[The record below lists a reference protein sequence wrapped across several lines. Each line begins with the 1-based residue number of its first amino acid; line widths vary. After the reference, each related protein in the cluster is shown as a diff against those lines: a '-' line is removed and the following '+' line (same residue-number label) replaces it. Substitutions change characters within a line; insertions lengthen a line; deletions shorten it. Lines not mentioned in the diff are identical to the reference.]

1 MRGSKQDLPVD
12 VEIDEASIRT
22 AEWGGM
28 NVELSEFRKRADV
41 KDYHGT
47 DLFKGLPD
55 DRCQCPHWGYVIKGQ
70 LRWRFADREEVC
82 NAGDAYY
89 VGPGHTPVVEAGTE
103 YVEFSPADKLKETME
118 VFGRNF
124 AALQGKA

>member
-1 MRGSKQDLPVD
+1 MRGSKQDLPVAMA
-12 VEIDEASIRT
+12 IDEGTIRT
-22 AEWGGM
+22 TEWGGLA
-28 NVELSEFRKRADV
+28 VELGEFRERADPS
-41 KDYHGT
+41 

-55 DRCQCPHWGYVIKGQ
+55 DRCQCPHWGYVVKGQ

-89 VGPGHTPVVEAGTE
+89 AGPGHTPVLEAGTE

-118 VFGRNF
+118 VVGRNF
-124 AALQGKA
+124 AALQGQA